1 MDFDDEK
8 ELFFPKIIKK
18 TPQEE
23 NRERAI
29 EKIKIQDEQARV
41 GALNLLKANPP
52 QKQETHPKEEPQT
65 DGELED
71 YASIIATQFKPSQEV
86 NDRVL
91 EIRRNDP
98 IRFKKLEALIIEKMN
113 KRR

>member
-29 EKIKIQDEQARV
+29 EKIKIQDEQARI
-41 GALNLLKANPP
+41 GALNLLKANTPP
-52 QKQETHPKEEPQT
+52 KQEIET
-65 DGELED
+65 DDVLD
-71 YASIIATQFKPSQEV
+71 DLASAMATQFKPSQQV
-86 NDRVL
+86 TDRIL

-98 IRFKKLEALIIEKMN
+98 IRFKKLEALIVEKMN